1 MKHSLLL
8 VAALAISGS
17 LAAQPT
23 LNHSNLSPVA
33 GEKFYQYTCATSGV
47 TNGASGAGVT
57 WNFSG
62 LTTLYTDSLEY
73 IACMSTPYCDTFPGS
88 TLAVDHGGGYYEYYI
103 TDADQFA
110 VSGYGDAP
118 YSEYYS
124 DPISL
129 LNYPMTYGT
138 TSIDTYAYSQPSAPY
153 YSNGVD
159 TFHGDAWGTLIL
171 PSGTFP
177 NTLRVHL
184 RLSVHDSDL
193 SGGSPAV
200 ITDNYNDLY
209 FWYTPG
215 FHNPLLMM
223 YYDTSGT
230 GTPTLQDVLYYTAP
244 ASLKTNNSIVAQENA
259 EVYPNPVS
267 DLLHIRY
274 NAPVAQTIT
283 VSLTDMAGRVVGSSL
298 TKDVSTGANELTY
311 PVNTLPAGMYIMKL
325 QTPANTI
332 VKKIMV
338 QK

>member
-1 MKHSLLL
+1 MKHALLS
-8 VAALAISGS
+8 AAVLAISGS

-23 LNHSNLSPVA
+23 LTNGNLSPVA
-33 GEKFYQYTCATSGV
+33 GEKFYQFTCNTAGI

-62 LTTLYTDSLEY
+62 LTTVYTDSLEY
-73 IACMSTPYCDTFPGS
+73 IACMGTPYCDTFPGS
-88 TLAVDHGGGYYEYYI
+88 TLSIDHGGGYYEYYI
-103 TDADQFA
+103 TDANQFA
-110 VSGYGDAP
+110 ITGYGDAP

-124 DPISL
+124 NPISM

-138 TSIDTYAYSQPSAPY
+138 TSIDTYAYSQPFSPY

-171 PSGTFP
+171 PSGTYT

-184 RLSVHDSDL
+184 VMTVHDSDL
-193 SGGSPAV
+193 SGGSPV
-200 ITDNYNDLY
+200 VTDHYSDLY

-215 FHNPLLMM
+215 FHNPLLTM
-223 YYDTSGT
+223 YYDTIGT
-230 GTPTLQDVLYYTAP
+230 GTPTLQDVVYYTEP
-244 ASLKTNNSIVAQENA
+244 ASLKTKNSFVTQESI
-259 EVYPNPVS
+259 EVYPNPVN

-274 NAPVAQTIT
+274 NASVAQNIT
-283 VSLTDMAGRVVGSSL
+283 LSVTDMAGRVVGSSV
-298 TKDVSTGANELTY
+298 TNEVSKGANELTY
-311 PVNTLPAGMYIMKL
+311 PVNTLSAGMYIMKL
-325 QTPANTI
+325 QTPVNTI